1 MSVLPRGFG
10 GGQRGTAATRRE
22 VSLHTVGCTYVLYRQ
37 FNDCVI
43 QTGLT
48 VWDLLSPPLPPTR
61 DKSTGKRGV
70 HPASATSVQT
80 MHGWLGRD
88 AIHPAPGCVC
98 PHTLCGPRPGFAIQ
112 RPPHPAQG
120 ASRPSEPPPLHR
132 PPPSLAL
139 PRLASGMGPPPPRA
153 GGPPWGRAPPPAG
166 SGECQRGGAGMRWIS
181 IIIHRPPMIDG
192 HMVGNGRDLGCP
204 DDAQVHT

>member
-112 RPPHPAQG
+112 RPPHPAQAHPG
-120 ASRPSEPPPLHR
+120 RASPPPSTARPLPWLFHGWRAVWVR
-132 PPPSLAL
+132 PPPGRGGLL
-139 PRLASGMGPPPPRA
+139 GDGPPPRLAAVSVSEGVRGC
-153 GGPPWGRAPPPAG
+153 AG
-166 SGECQRGGAGMRWIS
+166 SAS
-181 IIIHRPPMIDG
+181 SST
-192 HMVGNGRDLGCP
+192 GR
-204 DDAQVHT
+204 Q